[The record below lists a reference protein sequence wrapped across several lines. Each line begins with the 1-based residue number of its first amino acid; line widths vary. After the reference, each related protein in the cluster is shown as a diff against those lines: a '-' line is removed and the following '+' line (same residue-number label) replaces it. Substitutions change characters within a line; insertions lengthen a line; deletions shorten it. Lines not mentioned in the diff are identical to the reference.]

1 MLERHVYKSDQ
12 NSDLLFQN
20 HSDNWKNVTRHERT
34 KYFTIRKT
42 QTWGDRTQQTIK
54 NKKNHFKREDETKR
68 STRVNKPNTYSL
80 KETEGEKRKIKK
92 SRK

>member
-34 KYFTIRKT
+34 KYFTIRKS

-54 NKKNHFKREDETKR
+54 NKKIISKGKM
-68 STRVNKPNTYSL
+68 KL
-80 KETEGEKRKIKK
+80 KGAQEWINPIHIP
-92 SRK
+92 